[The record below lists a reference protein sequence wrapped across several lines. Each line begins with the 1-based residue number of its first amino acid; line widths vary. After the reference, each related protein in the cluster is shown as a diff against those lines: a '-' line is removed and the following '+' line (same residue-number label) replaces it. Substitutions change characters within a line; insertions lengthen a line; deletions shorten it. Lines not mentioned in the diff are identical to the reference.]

1 MGENSTTLGDQVGSP
16 RVVPILR
23 LRTRFFHIRRVF
35 VRFRS
40 FSFVLG
46 TRTPR
51 QRHNKMRFWDSGI
64 LRQYRET

>member
-23 LRTRFFHIRRVF
+23 LRTRFFHTRRIF
-35 VRFRS
+35 VLYWRFRS
-40 FSFVLG
+40 FAHHVRAWSLQA
-46 TRTPR
+46 
-51 QRHNKMRFWDSGI
+51 QRIEI